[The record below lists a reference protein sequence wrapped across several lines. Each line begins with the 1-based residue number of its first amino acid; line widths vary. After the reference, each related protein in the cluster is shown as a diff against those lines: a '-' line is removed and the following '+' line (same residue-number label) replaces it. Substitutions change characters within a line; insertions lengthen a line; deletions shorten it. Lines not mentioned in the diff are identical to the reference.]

1 MANLH
6 ITEHSTMQNAAGV
19 GHAQES
25 AQIPR
30 MPPVADYVVAIGAT
44 AAQGQAFNAATRFV
58 CLHAKADC
66 HISIGP
72 TPTATNQMKPLT
84 AGQDYYCGV
93 KPGDKVSVIQA

>member
-6 ITEHSTMQNAAGV
+6 ITEHNYLANDPTGARP
-19 GHAQES
+19 
-25 AQIPR
+25 QIPN

-44 AAQGQAFNAATRFV
+44 AAQGQVFNAATRFV

-72 TPTATNQMKPLT
+72 TPTATNQMKPLA

-93 KPGDKVSVIQA
+93 NPGDKVSVIQA